1 MALVGVG
8 RLLSEA
14 FWPIA
19 QVPLAVEVV
28 DQKGSPLSLS
38 PKIRAG
44 PCISQLTEL
53 STYDSRITAGVNAGE
68 FIAIFDLFQ
77 HFLCVESS
85 AMLVLVT
92 YIK

>member
-38 PKIRAG
+38 LKYQSLHPYLYSRLEKLGVKGCCLIR
-44 PCISQLTEL
+44 
-53 STYDSRITAGVNAGE
+53 TAVCASAE
-68 FIAIFDLFQ
+68 K
-77 HFLCVESS
+77 HFL
-85 AMLVLVT
+85 
-92 YIK
+92 